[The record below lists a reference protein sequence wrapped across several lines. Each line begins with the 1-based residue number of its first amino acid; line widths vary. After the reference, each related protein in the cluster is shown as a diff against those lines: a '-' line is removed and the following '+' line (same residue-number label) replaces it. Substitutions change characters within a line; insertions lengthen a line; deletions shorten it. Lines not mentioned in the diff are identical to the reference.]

1 MQGPDI
7 GKSLTLLECDSDL
20 GSEVNI
26 VKLDARIEAIRNW
39 IAKQ

>member
-7 GKSLTLLECDSDL
+7 GKSLALLECASDV
-20 GSEVNI
+20 GPDVKI

-39 IAKQ
+39 RAAL